1 MQIVLLNRRW
11 CGTGGQENN
20 IFEPSENA
28 LLWNDKQNTT
38 LNETSS
44 TRQKQNKKI
53 KILNFKY
60 FFGVLSIYLPPFVV
74 WNFTEVFFRK
84 RLSCRECL

>member
-44 TRQKQNKKI
+44 TFDKNK
-53 KILNFKY
+53 
-60 FFGVLSIYLPPFVV
+60 
-74 WNFTEVFFRK
+74 TRK
-84 RLSCRECL
+84 